1 MSCPA
6 SHFMSS
12 VQPFKKTAKGQLG
25 VKNTRSFRGSLH
37 HKNDRFDVIIFLNGE
52 IKYFEK

>member
-12 VQPFKKTAKGQLG
+12 VQPFKKKTAKGQLG

-37 HKNDRFDVIIFLNGE
+37 HKNDRFDVIIF
-52 IKYFEK
+52 

>member
-1 MSCPA
+1 MSWPA

-37 HKNDRFDVIIFLNGE
+37 HKNDRFDVIIF
-52 IKYFEK
+52 